1 MWLQFEDLAAAQAHF
16 TFCQT
21 LLINRIVFQF
31 STEEVTQHGGN
42 HHRNQRHRDADRQQ
56 RQVAHAHRL
65 QDTGEED
72 HRRGN
77 RRGGNRDLGRDDGNR
92 ERTRRTDALFF
103 RHFGDHRQRG
113 ESGVASTGENG
124 HKPGHQRSKE
134 GYVFRVAA

>member
-21 LLINRIVFQF
+21 LLINRVVFQF
-31 STEEVTQHGGN
+31 SAEEVAQHSGN
-42 HHRNQRHRDADRQQ
+42 HHRNQRHRDTNRQQ

-77 RRGGNRDLGRDDGNR
+77 RRGGNSDLGRDDGNG
-92 ERTRRTDALFF
+92 ERTRRTDTLFF
-103 RHFGDHRQRG
+103 RHFGNHR
-113 ESGVASTGENG
+113 
-124 HKPGHQRSKE
+124 
-134 GYVFRVAA
+134 